1 MVTEAHFPHRV
12 RKQAGDPRLL
22 LLQQEFPYCPAF
34 HEYAAAWLPVA
45 ADEDWSASVR
55 VCQYYTH
62 RQMYRA
68 RENSVIVSGF
78 DVTLHTR
85 HADWS

>member
-1 MVTEAHFPHRV
+1 MVTKAHFPHRV
-12 RKQAGDPRLL
+12 RKQAGDTRSLP
-22 LLQQEFPYCPAF
+22 LQQEFPYCPAF
-34 HEYAAAWLPVA
+34 HEYAAARLPVA
-45 ADEDWSASVR
+45 AGEPVR

-62 RQMYRA
+62 GQMYRA